1 MNNREHLISL
11 MGDYSL
17 DRQAVSELLSVKRDT
32 VDHWLL
38 PSDARN
44 SKAIPDMAVE
54 LLELKMQMAED
65 AEKAS

>member
-44 SKAIPDMAVE
+44 SEAIPDMAVE